1 MGRPANL
8 KIQRQRIGIKDR
20 DEKSSCLCYVSD
32 FHNYLNQT
40 RRIAFDGVKWFYQP
54 NTRSSFIPVSESDV
68 PKDVKERFEK
78 HLTVLRN
85 EYTLTSKEMPVIFR
99 KWPDGSI
106 IALFPTLANDRAGR
120 SCLSYE
126 HVGQHAKADL
136 TGVIQSS
143 KPANESEYKKL
154 YDELTELGYKLKVY
168 RRATKHHRKEMLESL
183 GK

>member
-8 KIQRQRIGIKDR
+8 KILRQRIGIKDR
-20 DEKSSCLCYVSD
+20 E
-32 FHNYLNQT
+32 T
-40 RRIAFDGVKWFYQP
+40 
-54 NTRSSFIPVSESDV
+54 
-68 PKDVKERFEK
+68 
-78 HLTVLRN
+78 
-85 EYTLTSKEMPVIFR
+85 PVIFR

-106 IALFPTLANDRAGR
+106 IALFPTLADDRAGR

-143 KPANESEYKKL
+143 KPTNENEYKAL
-154 YDELTELGYKLKVY
+154 YEELMGLGYKLKVY